1 MTIFRHTVLFLV
13 AAWAVAAA
21 PAGSLAGEAGPRS
34 VLILNSYHEDFKWTA
49 SQVSAAKTV
58 LKEAFADVEIFV
70 EYMDTKRVY
79 DDGYLDSLFQIYQRK
94 YARIGLDAVITTDD
108 NALWFALAHRADLFR
123 DIPVSFCGI
132 NDYDHRLLAG
142 HDRITGVVEV
152 LDVGPTI
159 DLALTLHP
167 GTRRIAVVVD
177 STPTGIGQLK
187 DVKAAARYFPDIEF
201 IYLEGKDLSREDLFK
216 VLETLSPD
224 TVVLLTVWLRD
235 RHDTYLSP
243 EQGGPLIS
251 GHSAVPVYG
260 IIDMYFGTGIVG
272 GKLLNSATHGR
283 AAAEKAVTWMTQD
296 VPKNLPVVKTS
307 INPYMFDY
315 SQLKRW
321 HVSLDR
327 LPEER
332 VIINRPVS
340 LYDRY
345 KTLIYSVLGVFVLL
359 VVLIG
364 YLAVNIAHRKK
375 AEQLLAA
382 SERKWRDVLV
392 NTPQIGVGLDRNGAI
407 VFANP
412 SLLTLT
418 GWTEAEVMGRNWF
431 DLFVPEPVR
440 KEVRQVFD
448 TVMATRDTAALSSY
462 ENEIVTRSGE
472 YRYIGWSNVVTLDTR
487 GEVVDVTCLGI
498 DLTERK
504 IWEKTLRESE
514 AAHRSILSS
523 MDDAIYI
530 TSPDFCIE
538 YMNPAMITKIGRDAT
553 GETCFQAIHGRN
565 SRCGWCRYDEVLAG
579 QVVKAEFDRLGDGRT
594 YYISYSPVRH
604 ANGSV
609 SKLSVYR
616 DITEMKQMEARMQQA
631 QKMESIGSLAGGV
644 AHDFNNLL
652 FPIIG
657 LSEMMLYDLTPGTPE
672 YKNIQEILRAGKRG
686 KDLVKQ
692 ILTFSRQ
699 NETQRMPVRF
709 EVVLKEVIKLCRA
722 TIPSDI
728 AITRD
733 IQPDCGRVLADP
745 THLHRIAMNLITNA
759 YHAVA
764 PPGGKIHI
772 ALTPVSSLPAGSGLL
787 TDGADK
793 PGPGPY
799 VRFSVSDN
807 GCGMDPGIVKKIF
820 DPYFTTKEP
829 GRGTGLGLSVVL
841 GIVRQCRGE
850 VTVHTEPGQGS
861 TFQVYLP
868 VMTEDALEET
878 PERQEAPAGG
888 NEHVLVV
895 DDEPVIVEMLQHA
908 LERLGYR
915 VTGFTASMDALTAFR
930 KNPRQFDLVLADMS
944 MPKMNGE
951 HLVREMTAVRPDI
964 PVIICTGFSERL
976 NRDTAGSLGIKGLLL
991 KPVILSDLARVARR
1005 VLDGA
1010 DELVE
1015 TT

>member
-1 MTIFRHTVLFLV
+1 
-13 AAWAVAAA
+13 
-21 PAGSLAGEAGPRS
+21 
-34 VLILNSYHEDFKWTA
+34 
-49 SQVSAAKTV
+49 
-58 LKEAFADVEIFV
+58 
-70 EYMDTKRVY
+70 
-79 DDGYLDSLFQIYQRK
+79 
-94 YARIGLDAVITTDD
+94 
-108 NALWFALAHRADLFR
+108 
-123 DIPVSFCGI
+123 
-132 NDYDHRLLAG
+132 
-142 HDRITGVVEV
+142 
-152 LDVGPTI
+152 
-159 DLALTLHP
+159 
-167 GTRRIAVVVD
+167 
-177 STPTGIGQLK
+177 
-187 DVKAAARYFPDIEF
+187 
-201 IYLEGKDLSREDLFK
+201 
-216 VLETLSPD
+216 
-224 TVVLLTVWLRD
+224 
-235 RHDTYLSP
+235 
-243 EQGGPLIS
+243 
-251 GHSAVPVYG
+251 
-260 IIDMYFGTGIVG
+260 
-272 GKLLNSATHGR
+272 
-283 AAAEKAVTWMTQD
+283 
-296 VPKNLPVVKTS
+296 
-307 INPYMFDY
+307 
-315 SQLKRW
+315 
-321 HVSLDR
+321 
-327 LPEER
+327 
-332 VIINRPVS
+332 
-340 LYDRY
+340 
-345 KTLIYSVLGVFVLL
+345 
-359 VVLIG
+359 
-364 YLAVNIAHRKK
+364 
-375 AEQLLAA
+375 
-382 SERKWRDVLV
+382 
-392 NTPQIGVGLDRNGAI
+392 
-407 VFANP
+407 
-412 SLLTLT
+412 
-418 GWTEAEVMGRNWF
+418 
-431 DLFVPEPVR
+431 
-440 KEVRQVFD
+440 
-448 TVMATRDTAALSSY
+448 
-462 ENEIVTRSGE
+462 
-472 YRYIGWSNVVTLDTR
+472 
-487 GEVVDVTCLGI
+487 
-498 DLTERK
+498 
-504 IWEKTLRESE
+504 
-514 AAHRSILSS
+514 

-538 YMNPAMITKIGRDAT
+538 YMNPAMIGKLGRDAT

-699 NETQRMPVRF
+699 DETQRMPVRF
-709 EVVLKEVIKLCRA
+709 EVILKEVIRLCRA

-733 IQPDCGRVLADP
+733 IRPDCGMVLADP

-759 YHAVA
+759 YHAVS

-772 ALTPVSSLPAGSGLL
+772 ELTPVSSLPAGSGLL
-787 TDGADK
+787 SDGADK

-878 PERQEAPAGG
+878 SERQEAPAGG

-930 KNPRQFDLVLADMS
+930 KNPQQFDLVLADMS
-944 MPKMNGE
+944 MPRMNGE

-991 KPVILSDLARVARR
+991 KPVILSDLARVVRR

>member
-1 MTIFRHTVLFLV
+1 VVFLV
-13 AAWAVAAA
+13 AAWMLVAV
-21 PAGSLAGEAGPRS
+21 PICSFSGEAGPRS

-49 SQVSAAKTV
+49 SQVSAAKAV
-58 LKEAFADVEIFV
+58 LQEAFDEVELFV
-70 EYMDTKRVY
+70 EYMDTKRLY
-79 DDGYLDSLFQIYQRK
+79 DDGYLDALFQIYQRK
-94 YARIGLDAVITTDD
+94 YSRIGLDAVITTDD
-108 NALWFALAHRADLFR
+108 NALWFALAHRSDLFR

-132 NDYDHRLLAG
+132 NDYDEGLLAG

-152 LDVGPTI
+152 LDIGPTI

-177 STPTGIGQLK
+177 GTPTGIGQLK

-201 IYLEGKDLSREDLFK
+201 IYLEGKDLSHEDLFRA
-216 VLETLSPD
+216 LETLPSD

-296 VPKNLPVVKTS
+296 VPENLPVVKTS

-327 LPEER
+327 LPEES

-364 YLAVNIAHRKK
+364 YLTVNIVHRKK

-382 SERKWRDVLV
+382 SERKWRDVLLK
-392 NTPQIGVGLDRNGAI
+392 TPQIGVSLDRNGTI

-418 GWTEAEVMGRNWF
+418 GWTEAEVIGREWF
-431 DLFVPEPVR
+431 DLFIPEPVR

-462 ENEIVTRSGE
+462 ENEIITRSGE
-472 YRYIGWSNVVTLDTR
+472 HRYIGWSNVVTLDTQ

-514 AAHRSILSS
+514 AAHRSILAA

-538 YMNPAMITKIGRDAT
+538 YMNPAMIAKIGRDAT

-579 QVVKAEFDRLGDGRT
+579 QVVKAEFDRLGDDGRT

-604 ANGSV
+604 ADGSV

-616 DITEMKQMEARMQQA
+616 DITEMKQMETRMQQA
-631 QKMESIGSLAGGV
+631 QKMESIGSLAGGI

-878 PERQEAPAGG
+878 SERQEAPAGG

-991 KPVILSDLARVARR
+991 KPVILSDLARVVRR